1 MRKLMIPT
9 LLAGALALGG
19 CSSVLPAVLGSVLQ
33 GGLGQAGG
41 GGYGYPDQGYGN
53 QNFQQAAVNS
63 CGQQASRYGR
73 VAIND
78 VRQVSSS
85 TLRVFGTIDTG
96 NYDRRSFACSFRS
109 DGRITDF
116 NLGR

>member
-33 GGLGQAGG
+33 GGLGQGG

-53 QNFQQAAVNS
+53 QNQNFQQAAVNA
-63 CGQQASRYGR
+63 CGQQAARYGQ
-73 VAIND
+73 
-78 VRQVSSS
+78 VRISNVQQASSS
-85 TLRVFGTIDTG
+85 TLRVYGTVSTG
-96 NYDRRSFACSFRS
+96 GYQQRNFACSFRS

-116 NLGR
+116 DI